1 MAIPVD
7 ITKNS
12 DELIKQLITI
22 CKAEDVNADG
32 RSEEYAQARQIIE
45 EELMLREADELH
57 QQWLEEDAYNAA
69 KEQYNAATKVSF
81 KDYMMQRRS
90 A

>member
-7 ITKNS
+7 TTKNS

-22 CKAEDVNADG
+22 CKAEDANTDG
-32 RSEEYAQARQIIE
+32 RSEEYAQAREIIE

-57 QQWLEEDAYNAA
+57 QQWLEEDAYSAA
-69 KEQYNAATKVSF
+69 KEQYSAATKVSF
-81 KDYMMQRRS
+81 KDYIMQRRS